1 MAQRMASRQPAGVL
15 DPASSP
21 ARSVGWWLRRLII
34 AIVIGAQLAAV
45 LVAYRNPHPI
55 FGFQMFS
62 EASSWQ
68 AEIYRITV
76 TGDRLDVR
84 EDWPDYE
91 WSQLVRA
98 RGLGAPF
105 SRQHASGGL
114 DSTFDFFQEALDWVA
129 ANTPLDEDTL
139 WLEAEVTYWDN
150 DRGPF
155 QRTFRSI
162 ERDLS

>member
-1 MAQRMASRQPAGVL
+1 M
-15 DPASSP
+15 
-21 ARSVGWWLRRLII
+21 I
-34 AIVIGAQLAAV
+34 AVVIGAQLAAIAA
-45 LVAYRNPHPI
+45 AYRNPHPV

-68 AEIYRITV
+68 ADIYRV
-76 TGDRLDVR
+76 TTDGDRHDVR
-84 EDWPDYE
+84 TGWPGGYDWSE
-91 WSQLVRA
+91 LVRT

-105 SRQHASGGL
+105 ARQHASGGL

-129 ANTPLDEDTL
+129 LHTPDDGETR

-155 QRTFRSI
+155 QRSFRSI
-162 ERDLS
+162 ERVIP